1 MNKIMQQARGMIGAR
16 LRHDGQNCT
25 VIEVLED
32 RLEFILEA
40 DNPTP
45 AIQSDAYGNARREMR
60 ALCDGSRRILPPYS
74 MKQGMNCIPPYLS
87 LMDFR
92 ITPKKN

>member
-1 MNKIMQQARGMIGAR
+1 MPETNKIMQQARGMIGAR

-25 VIEVLED
+25 IIEVLED

-40 DNPTP
+40 DNPTL

-60 ALCDGSRRILPPYS
+60 VLYYVPILNEAGDEFHPFLLRKTDRIVP
-74 MKQGMNCIPPYLS
+74 N
-87 LMDFR
+87 
-92 ITPKKN
+92 KN